1 MYLITRETD
10 YSVFAMFA
18 CRVTL
23 TAQNEIVITFKAFI
37 DEACNRAFLAT
48 GTGQIRVNISLAIV
62 QLEGSRWNH
71 LDENPNAGTLLI
83 IQMPFRDDSQ
93 SGQGFFDVITRNSD
107 SIVLLI

>member
-1 MYLITRETD
+1 
-10 YSVFAMFA
+10 MFS
-18 CRVTL
+18 CRVAL

-48 GTGQIRVNISLAIV
+48 GAGQIRVNISLAIAR
-62 QLEGSRWNH
+62 LECSSGNH

-83 IQMPFRDDSQ
+83 IQTPFRDDSQ
-93 SGQGFFDVITRNSD
+93 SGQGFFDVITRDSD